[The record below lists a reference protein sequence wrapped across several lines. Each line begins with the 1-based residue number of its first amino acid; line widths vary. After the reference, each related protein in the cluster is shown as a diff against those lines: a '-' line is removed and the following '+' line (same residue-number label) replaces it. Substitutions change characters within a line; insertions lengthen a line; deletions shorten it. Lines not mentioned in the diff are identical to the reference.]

1 MLYGKLTKVQ
11 EGQALTGNL
20 DFFAVTVGADITITA
35 NRDTETQKYYS
46 QARVWE
52 MICEV
57 LSMRTQP
64 VIMSALDADGFSFA
78 TEKTTALDAAEIQAK
93 IRELGTVKF
102 GNSTADLSGVVV
114 EKVEFKLH

>member
-20 DFFAVTVGADITITA
+20 EFFAATVGADIRITA
-35 NRDTETQKYYS
+35 DRETETAKYYS

-57 LSMRTQP
+57 LSMRAQP
-64 VIMSALDADGFSFA
+64 VIMSAIDDVGFSFA
-78 TEKTTALDAAEIQAK
+78 TEKTTALDAAEIQAMV
-93 IRELGTVKF
+93 RELGTVEF
-102 GNSTADLSGVVV
+102 GDATVDLSGVEI